1 MTSRK
6 LIYIIDDERD
16 ICDIVS
22 RELSAYNFDV
32 ETFLT
37 GAQVKQALQVKSPD
51 LCIVDLGLPDID
63 GIELV
68 KSLCEQ
74 ANMGVMILSG
84 RDGVTDRILG
94 LELGADDYIVKPFIP
109 RELVARVNSLFRR
122 FKKNHHEQETPVS
135 KIAQFAGWR
144 YDPSTLTLSGV
155 LSCNVKE
162 SGGEE
167 IGQGSELSSAEHEL
181 LMLLLHS
188 PKKILSRDQLL
199 GERVSPFDRSID
211 VRMSR
216 VRKKIESN
224 PKQPT
229 LIKTVYGVG
238 YILTTDVEWI

>member
-1 MTSRK
+1 MMNKRR

-22 RELSAYNFDV
+22 RELGAYGFDV

-37 GAQVKQALQVKSPD
+37 GAQLKKALLVRSPD
-51 LCIVDLGLPDID
+51 LCIVDLGLPDMD

-68 KSLCEQ
+68 KSLCDQ

-84 RDGVTDRILG
+84 RDSITDRILG

-109 RELVARVNSLFRR
+109 RELIARVNSLFRR
-122 FKKNHHEQETPVS
+122 LKKNAYDNDASAIKV
-135 KIAQFAGWR
+135 AQFAGWR

-155 LSCNVKE
+155 LSDEADAGKGVE
-162 SGGEE
+162 F
-167 IGQGSELSSAEHEL
+167 SSAEHDL

-188 PKKILSRDQLL
+188 PRKILSRDQLL

-224 PKQPT
+224 PKHPT

-238 YILTTDVEWI
+238 YILTADVEWE

>member
-1 MTSRK
+1 MSAHK
-6 LIYIIDDERD
+6 LIYITDDERD

-22 RELSAYNFDV
+22 RELQAYGFNV

-37 GAQVKQALQVKSPD
+37 GSELKQALQLKSPD
-51 LCIVDLGLPDID
+51 LCIVDLGLPDMD

-84 RDGVTDRILG
+84 RDSVTDRVLG

-122 FKKNHHEQETPVS
+122 FKKNNHEQQSTSLKV
-135 KIAQFAGWR
+135 AQFAGWR

-155 LSCNVKE
+155 LSCDIQEGE
-162 SGGEE
+162 SEE
-167 IGQGSELSSAEHEL
+167 IGQELSAAEHEL

-188 PKKILSRDQLL
+188 PRKIMSRDKLL
-199 GERVSPFDRSID
+199 GERISPFDRSID

-216 VRKKIESN
+216 VRKKIENN

-238 YILTTDVEWI
+238 YILTADVEWV

>member
-1 MTSRK
+1 MTHRK

-16 ICDIVS
+16 ICDILS
-22 RELSAYNFDV
+22 RELGAYGFEV
-32 ETFLT
+32 KTFLT
-37 GAQVKQALQVKSPD
+37 GAQLKEALREQSPD
-51 LCIVDLGLPDID
+51 LCIVDLGLPDMD

-68 KSLCEQ
+68 KSLCDQ
-74 ANMGVMILSG
+74 TAMGVMILSG
-84 RDGVTDRILG
+84 RDSVTDRILG

-109 RELVARVNSLFRR
+109 RELIARVNSLFRR
-122 FKKNHHEQETPVS
+122 LRKNNHDIEVAAS
-135 KIAQFAGWR
+135 AVAQFAGWR
-144 YDPSTLTLSGV
+144 YDPSTLTLSP
-155 LSCNVKE
+155 L
-162 SGGEE
+162 GETPADAAE
-167 IGQGSELSSAEHEL
+167 TNELSSAEHEL

-216 VRKKIESN
+216 VRKKLENS

-238 YILTTDVEWI
+238 YILTADVVWI

>member
-1 MTSRK
+1 MTKRK

-22 RELSAYNFDV
+22 RELNAYGFEV
-32 ETFLT
+32 KTFLT
-37 GAQVKQALQVKSPD
+37 GAQLKKALQSQSPD
-51 LCIVDLGLPDID
+51 LCIVDLGLPDMD

-68 KSLCEQ
+68 KSLCDE
-74 ANMGVMILSG
+74 ASMGVMILSG
-84 RDGVTDRILG
+84 RDSITDRILG

-109 RELVARVNSLFRR
+109 RELIARVNSLFRR
-122 FKKNHHEQETPVS
+122 LKKNTHESDVFVI

-144 YDPSTLTLSGV
+144 YDPSTLTLTGV
-155 LSCNVKE
+155 LS
-162 SGGEE
+162 EE
-167 IGQGSELSSAEHEL
+167 KDTVEGTELSSAEHEL

-188 PKKILSRDQLL
+188 PRKILSRDQLL

-224 PKQPT
+224 PKNPT

-238 YILTTDVEWI
+238 YILTADVEWI